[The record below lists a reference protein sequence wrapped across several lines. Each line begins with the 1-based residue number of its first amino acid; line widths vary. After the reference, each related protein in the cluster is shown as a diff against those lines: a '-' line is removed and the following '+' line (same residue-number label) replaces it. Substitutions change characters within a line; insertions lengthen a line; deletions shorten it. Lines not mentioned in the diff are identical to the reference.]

1 MKPKGGTRFSTGTQI
16 FLVTLLNINCLLLNS
31 FHFFLWQY
39 ACAVERKGGRDM
51 EKEKSKTYNVVK
63 NCKVENHGGISE
75 TVKLL
80 LLISLQITFQSKK
93 TLQDY

>member
-1 MKPKGGTRFSTGTQI
+1 MKPKGGKRFSTGTQI
-16 FLVTLLNINCLLLNS
+16 FLVTFLDINCLLLNS
-31 FHFFLWQY
+31 FNSFLWQY
-39 ACAVERKGGRDM
+39 ACVVGREGGRDM

>member
-1 MKPKGGTRFSTGTQI
+1 
-16 FLVTLLNINCLLLNS
+16 
-31 FHFFLWQY
+31 
-39 ACAVERKGGRDM
+39 M

-63 NCKVENHGGISE
+63 DCKVENHRGISE